1 MKIAFECGI
10 IEPYNMTLDQISR
23 GLARCYMT
31 FYGNKMKEVM
41 KLEDGFK
48 RRYMICAFKA
58 MMKYFHNHF
67 DFGDEKIPHDMEE
80 LKELQIEMNAE

>member
-1 MKIAFECGI
+1 
-10 IEPYNMTLDQISR
+10 MTLDQVSR
-23 GLARCYMT
+23 GLASCY
-31 FYGNKMKEVM
+31 
-41 KLEDGFK
+41 L
-48 RRYMICAFKA
+48 ICAFKA